1 MPLLF
6 IPIALIVIAAGRSL
20 SHALRLPAVATTL
33 ERNLAGYAIGLALL
47 SYCMLGIG
55 LAGLLY
61 PAAGWGLLAALAL
74 IGLPQIVP
82 MAREA
87 RSALL
92 SCFHPQGAAWLMMAV
107 LVLFGALVLVGVCT
121 PPVTFLSAHGP
132 FPVDAAKAAGY
143 AGIGYTEWDSIA
155 YHLADPKLYLQHH
168 RIYYIPWEHH
178 SNFAFTAEMWYL
190 WAMLAAHG
198 SIALA
203 KMFHWSCWLAASLA
217 VYAIGSRHFSV
228 RAGALGA
235 ILFAS
240 TPLAFWEAGTAY
252 VDLSTAFFLTATL
265 LGVVSAV
272 KTKEAGWWNVSAVL
286 MGITLSTK
294 ATAGISLI
302 LIAIGLL
309 WWKLK
314 NAPTPGRAV
323 GSVAGWCAVALAV
336 GCPWYVK
343 SWAYT
348 GNPVY
353 PFAYSVFGGRNWN
366 QEAAN
371 AYDGSNK
378 SFGLGHQPINVLL
391 APWNLT
397 MYVMPGHPA
406 EYTGPD
412 GKPVMLYPFLDP
424 GNTGSKPFND
434 FATELATLS
443 PVLLAALFAP
453 LVIRRQRKLAAALGL
468 YAGAAFLMTFLAMQY
483 VRYLLPLVPLLC
495 LLAAYTIDEL
505 LTQRRI
511 TGWAL
516 SLLTLASVAYSAAFA
531 GELAAN
537 QFPVASGK
545 QPQADYVSHAFPA
558 YDAIDYLNRQT
569 PSGTKTVFY
578 GNPLGFYS
586 DKPYF
591 WGEKNHSGYVPYD
604 GMHSSGDLLAF
615 FHRTGV
621 THVLVDTRGFGLA
634 PSPGWTGW
642 VYDLTAGRS
651 QPVFEAH
658 GAHPRPLPCWKGSR
672 NGLAKPG
679 KLTGPFRV
687 RCVC

>member
-6 IPIALIVIAAGRSL
+6 IPIVLIVIAAGRSL
-20 SHALRLPAVATTL
+20 ARALRLPADATNL

-47 SYCMLGIG
+47 SYTMLALG
-55 LAGLLY
+55 LARLLY
-61 PAAGWGLLAALAL
+61 PAVAWGLLAVLAA
-74 IGLPQIVP
+74 IGFPQIVQ
-82 MAREA
+82 MGREA

-92 SCFHPQGAAWLMMAV
+92 SCFHPQGATWLMLAT
-107 LVLFGALVLVGVCT
+107 LVLFGALALVGVCT

-132 FPVDAAKAAGY
+132 FPAAAAAAAGY
-143 AGIGYTEWDSIA
+143 TGIGYTEWDSIA

-198 SIALA
+198 SVPLA

-217 VYAIGSRHFSV
+217 VYAIGSRYFSV

-302 LIAIGLL
+302 LIAAGLL

-314 NAPTPGRAV
+314 NAPSPGRAI
-323 GSVAGWCAVALAV
+323 GGVAAWCAVAIAV
-336 GCPWYVK
+336 GAPWYVK
-343 SWAYT
+343 SFAYT

-353 PFAYSVFGGRNWN
+353 PFAYGVFGGRYWN

-406 EYTGPD
+406 QYTGSD
-412 GKPVMLYPFLDP
+412 GKAVVLYPFLDA
-424 GNTGSKPFND
+424 GNTGAKPFND

-453 LVIRRQRKLAAALGL
+453 LVITRRRKLAGALGL
-468 YAGAAFLMTFLAMQY
+468 YAGAAFLLTFLAMQY

-505 LTQRRI
+505 LEERRI
-511 TGWAL
+511 AGWAL

-545 QPQADYVSHAFPA
+545 QARADYISHAFPA
-558 YDAIDYLNRQT
+558 YDAIDYLNRQA
-569 PSGTKTVFY
+569 PANAMTVFY

-586 DKPYF
+586 DKPYL
-591 WGEKNHSGYVPYD
+591 WGEKNHSGYIPYD
-604 GMHSSGDLLAF
+604 TMHSSDDLLAF
-615 FHRTGV
+615 FRRIGV

-634 PSPGWTGW
+634 PSSGWTGW
-642 VYDLTAGRS
+642 VYDLTAARS

-658 GAHPRPLPCWKGSR
+658 GVAVYELPK
-672 NGLAKPG
+672 
-679 KLTGPFRV
+679 
-687 RCVC
+687 